1 MGEHIYKLLK
11 WRHLKSWSAPVGFF
25 WLTCREQLPSTL
37 RSHSV
42 HARRPESARARRRA
56 RTHTHVPM
64 HSSKEPSSS
73 PSSHADAPPSKAGI
87 WAAGSV
93 SGHASSL
100 PISINASTPVAD
112 DRCRGKGGE
121 LSRYPKKNQKK
132 EHVVLLRGGKAI
144 TFQRTGCGSTVR
156 YGCEM
161 GGHLHPI
168 DAPEL
173 DFGSHHLPG

>member
-1 MGEHIYKLLK
+1 MREHIFKLLK

-42 HARRPESARARRRA
+42 HARRTESARARRRA

-121 LSRYPKKNQKK
+121 LSRYPKKKPKK
-132 EHVVLLRGGKAI
+132 KRARCSFEGGESYHVSKDWMRQHGAVWL
-144 TFQRTGCGSTVR
+144 
-156 YGCEM
+156 
-161 GGHLHPI
+161 
-168 DAPEL
+168 
-173 DFGSHHLPG
+173 

>member
-1 MGEHIYKLLK
+1 M
-11 WRHLKSWSAPVGFF
+11 GFF

-121 LSRYPKKNQKK
+121 LSRYPKKKPKK
-132 EHVVLLRGGKAI
+132 KRARCSFEGGGMNAI
-144 TFQRTGCGSTVR
+144 IFQRTGCGSTVR

-173 DFGSHHLPG
+173 EFGSHHLPG